1 MLKALE
7 SLSVGV
13 DHEKYATYMQK
24 TREKSLLRPTKFEDT
39 VKDFWLGKLLCA
51 RLTCYRRT
59 RGNAFVFFC

>member
-7 SLSVGV
+7 SLSIGV

-39 VKDFWLGKLLCA
+39 VKDFWLGKLLSA
-51 RLTCYRRT
+51 RLTQL
-59 RGNAFVFFC
+59 